1 MKTYNDLYNDLKD
14 EPKNDVETL
23 DESFLSSITTAVSLS
38 KTVQIAKRVSSKKI
52 RKKNLQK
59 LPLLRDDISNLR
71 EVCQKLDDNLHLI
84 HDSLNEHY
92 DISKED
98 NVNLSKLISINTFAT
113 RLFLN
118 PTKRKR

>member
-52 RKKNLQK
+52 RKKKYPKTRRTQQMSKVIGIDLGTTC
-59 LPLLRDDISNLR
+59 LLYTSPSPRDAT
-71 EVCQKLDDNLHLI
+71 
-84 HDSLNEHY
+84 
-92 DISKED
+92 
-98 NVNLSKLISINTFAT
+98 LSRMTSSA
-113 RLFLN
+113 
-118 PTKRKR
+118 